1 MLSVYPPAPPGGSD
15 DQLYHLAGFSRTPRI
30 PGLRGTTF
38 NGSLYS
44 GFLAQLVALL
54 SSLNGYPNRPENK
67 PRRSHHRPRRLQP
80 SARPLPG
87 AYHFQLSTKS
97 SIPGRYSA
105 PNETQAQSIL
115 GNVVPATSR
124 GRRLHPPDTPPPH
137 PGRDYSAWS
146 GCNQSCGP
154 SVEAGPSPEEDSGC
168 PLRSEIRELHFPG
181 CPARSRSRQP
191 RFAWPRQVGPR
202 ADERRIFRRKREE
215 GGARGAG
222 GVSRPRKLCMR

>member
-54 SSLNGYPNRPENK
+54 SSLNGYPNRPANK

-124 GRRLHPPDTPPPH
+124 GRRLHPPDTPPP
-137 PGRDYSAWS
+137 PPRERLF
-146 GCNQSCGP
+146 CLVRLQ
-154 SVEAGPSPEEDSGC
+154 PE
-168 PLRSEIRELHFPG
+168 LRSECG
-181 CPARSRSRQP
+181 
-191 RFAWPRQVGPR
+191 
-202 ADERRIFRRKREE
+202 
-215 GGARGAG
+215 GGAVPRGGFGVPSPIGEKGTTLPRLPCAEPEPAASLCVTAAG
-222 GVSRPRKLCMR
+222 WS